1 MGTKG
6 NGRQEHPDRRQPP
19 RAAAPRGGAGR
30 GEREGAAADTV
41 LRDGSGEPAVSG
53 HNSSAA
59 SAETRR
65 GLV

>member
-6 NGRQEHPDRRQPP
+6 NGRQEHPDDRQPS
-19 RAAAPRGGAGR
+19 RATAPHGAAGR

-53 HNSSAA
+53 RNSSAA
-59 SAETRR
+59 SVETRR